1 MLPTCGEGF
10 LKTFNKISRNL
21 KITIKYATQF
31 KKYTTQYSILF
42 LNNFCSFKTIINS
55 FKLSDLRSSNSVGN
69 RSRVMQTMH
78 CTPSKGP
85 IGDPAILPSR
95 SDEKIDQQ
103 RRLIREMKRSH
114 AEALKKKE
122 AVRLFI

>member
-42 LNNFCSFKTIINS
+42 LNNLFTKEMYTSLHYFNS
-55 FKLSDLRSSNSVGN
+55 E
-69 RSRVMQTMH
+69 
-78 CTPSKGP
+78 
-85 IGDPAILPSR
+85 IL
-95 SDEKIDQQ
+95 
-103 RRLIREMKRSH
+103 
-114 AEALKKKE
+114 
-122 AVRLFI
+122 